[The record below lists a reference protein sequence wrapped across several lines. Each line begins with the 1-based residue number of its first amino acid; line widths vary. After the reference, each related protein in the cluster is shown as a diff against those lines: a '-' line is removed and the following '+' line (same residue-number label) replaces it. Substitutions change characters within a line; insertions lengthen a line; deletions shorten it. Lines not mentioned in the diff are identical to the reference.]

1 MTRKA
6 TIQDLDQLTNLFDQY
21 AVFYKNPS
29 NYEKH
34 YTYLKERLEK
44 NEAIIFVATDDEN
57 VAKLIGFVL
66 IYVTF
71 SSLALN
77 KILILNDL
85 FVDSSARKKG
95 VGEKLILQTVE
106 QAKELG
112 SQDIRLR
119 TAKNNTIAQGLYHK
133 MGFVREDYLYSY
145 DLTVN

>member
-1 MTRKA
+1 MIRKA
-6 TIQDLDQLTNLFDQY
+6 TTQDLDQLTNLFDQY

-34 YTYLKERLEK
+34 YAYLKERLEN
-44 NEAIIFVATDDEN
+44 NEATIFVASDDTNEN
-57 VAKLIGFVL
+57 KLIGFAL

-95 VGEKLILQTVE
+95 LGEKLIKQTVVL
-106 QAKELG
+106 AKELG
-112 SQDIRLR
+112 AHDIRLR
-119 TAKNNTIAQGLYHK
+119 TAKNNAAAQGLYHK

-145 DLTVN
+145 DLAVN